1 VDGRSLPA
9 LWRRRAWLRAGV
21 ASGLVL
27 AGLPARACEFF
38 SSTLRVTHPW
48 TRATPDGVDSCLVC
62 MVFDEVR
69 EDERLIGIRTDIA
82 AGAEMAG
89 ADARPG
95 VHFAIPKGRVSA
107 LSESGTCIRLLGLNM
122 PMEVARVYPID
133 LIFERGGV
141 LRADLS
147 VDYARFR

>member
-1 VDGRSLPA
+1 MV
-9 LWRRRAWLRAGV
+9 RRRTLLRAGL

-38 SSTLRVTHPW
+38 SANLRVKHPW
-48 TRATPDGVDSCLVC
+48 TRATPEGADSCVVC
-62 MVFDEVR
+62 MVFDEVQ
-69 EDERLIGIRTDIA
+69 EDDRLIGIQTPIA

-89 ADARPG
+89 GLGARPG
-95 VHFAIPKGRVSA
+95 VIDFAIPRGQVSA
-107 LSESGTCIRLLGLNM
+107 LSEAGTHIRLVGLAL
-122 PMEVARVYPID
+122 PMEAARVYPIQ
-133 LIFERGGV
+133 LVFERGGA